1 MAWIS
6 LAKPGTE
13 FGPCAEPCTH
23 KDCALSRTAAEAVCP
38 GCKEAIGYER
48 AFVRYGEGLWH
59 QACAEDAP
67 L

>member
-1 MAWIS
+1 MAWTA

-13 FGPCAEPCTH
+13 FGPCEGACKH
-23 KDCALSRTAAEAVCP
+23 SDCALSRKQATTICP

-48 AFVRYGEGLWH
+48 CFVHYGDGLWH